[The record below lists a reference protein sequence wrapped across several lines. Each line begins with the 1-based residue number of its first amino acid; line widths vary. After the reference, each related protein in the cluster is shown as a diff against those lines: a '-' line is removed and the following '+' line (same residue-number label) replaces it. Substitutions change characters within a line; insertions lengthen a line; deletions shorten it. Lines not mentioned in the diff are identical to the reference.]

1 MNWASTLKCVVC
13 VLNLVMCAR
22 LVGPYMFPRKTDA
35 ERPRERRDVETFY
48 RFAAWVGILAYSYGL
63 GHGLMRLR
71 DGWVA
76 AAPMADVML
85 LAVQVLN
92 LVVWACLLVRTRGGS
107 L

>member
-1 MNWASTLKCVVC
+1 MSWADLLKSIVC
-13 VLNLVMCAR
+13 VLNLIACVR
-22 LVGPYMFPRKTDA
+22 LTGPYLIPKRSYRDWSA
-35 ERPRERRDVETFY
+35 ERRRTDLYCRLAGWIGVF
-48 RFAAWVGILAYSYGL
+48 AYSYGL

-85 LAVQVLN
+85 LGVQVLN

>member
-1 MNWASTLKCVVC
+1 MKCVVC

-22 LVGPYMFPRKTDA
+22 LAGPYMFPRKTDT
-35 ERPRERRDVETFY
+35 ERPREEAFY

>member
-1 MNWASTLKCVVC
+1 MSWADLLKSIVC
-13 VLNLVMCAR
+13 VLNLIACVR
-22 LVGPYMFPRKTDA
+22 LTGPYLIPKRSDREWSEARRRTDLYCRLA
-35 ERPRERRDVETFY
+35 GWIGVF
-48 RFAAWVGILAYSYGL
+48 AYSYGL

-85 LAVQVLN
+85 LGVQVLN

>member
-22 LVGPYMFPRKTDA
+22 LVGPYMFPRKTDT
-35 ERPRERRDVETFY
+35 ERPRGRRDVETFY

-76 AAPMADVML
+76 AAPMSDVML

>member
-1 MNWASTLKCVVC
+1 MSWADLLKSIVC
-13 VLNLVMCAR
+13 VR
-22 LVGPYMFPRKTDA
+22 LTGPYLIPKRSDREWSEARRRTDLYCRLA
-35 ERPRERRDVETFY
+35 GWIGVF
-48 RFAAWVGILAYSYGL
+48 AYSYGL

-85 LAVQVLN
+85 LGVQVLN

>member
-1 MNWASTLKCVVC
+1 MKCVVC

-22 LVGPYMFPRKTDA
+22 LVGPYMFPRKTGT
-35 ERPRERRDVETFY
+35 ERPRERRDVEAFY

-63 GHGLMRLR
+63 G

-85 LAVQVLN
+85 LGVQVLN

>member
-22 LVGPYMFPRKTDA
+22 LVGPYMFPRKTDT
-35 ERPRERRDVETFY
+35 ERPRERY
-48 RFAAWVGILAYSYGL
+48 RFAAWVSILVYSYGL

-85 LAVQVLN
+85 LGVQVLN

>member
-1 MNWASTLKCVVC
+1 MSWADLLKSIVC
-13 VLNLVMCAR
+13 VLNLIACVR
-22 LVGPYMFPRKTDA
+22 LTGPYLIPKRSDREWSEARRRTDLYCRLA
-35 ERPRERRDVETFY
+35 GWIGVF
-48 RFAAWVGILAYSYGL
+48 AYSYGL

-71 DGWVA
+71 NGWVA

-85 LAVQVLN
+85 LGVQVLN

>member
-22 LVGPYMFPRKTDA
+22 LVGPYMFPRKTDT
-35 ERPRERRDVETFY
+35 ERPRERRDVEAFY

-63 GHGLMRLR
+63 GHGLML
-71 DGWVA
+71 
-76 AAPMADVML
+76 ML

>member
-1 MNWASTLKCVVC
+1 MSWADLLKSIVC
-13 VLNLVMCAR
+13 VLNLIACVR
-22 LVGPYMFPRKTDA
+22 LTGPYLIPKRSDCEWSEARRRTDLYCRLA
-35 ERPRERRDVETFY
+35 GWIGVF
-48 RFAAWVGILAYSYGL
+48 AYSYGL

-71 DGWVA
+71 DGWAA